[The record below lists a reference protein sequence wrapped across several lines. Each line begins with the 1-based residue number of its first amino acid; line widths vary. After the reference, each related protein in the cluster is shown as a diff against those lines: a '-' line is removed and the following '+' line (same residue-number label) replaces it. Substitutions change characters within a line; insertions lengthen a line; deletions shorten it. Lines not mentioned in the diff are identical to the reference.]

1 MDQKLSSFLAVKIHL
16 WGNPFLDPCYVT
28 VSHHILGHVDSMVD
42 LDAVLGFH
50 IGFRS
55 VPGCFAASGL
65 ELAAKLAVHR
75 FYFFLNEA
83 GLGISEI
90 GHPSPTILQVIPSFG
105 DRFSC
110 LHFLTPAFDKCL
122 Y

>member
-28 VSHHILGHVDSMVD
+28 VSHHILGQTAWWTWM
-42 LDAVLGFH
+42 LL
-50 IGFRS
+50 GFRS

-83 GLGISEI
+83 GGAWDL
-90 GHPSPTILQVIPSFG
+90 
-105 DRFSC
+105 
-110 LHFLTPAFDKCL
+110 
-122 Y
+122 